1 MKPEA
6 PLPGITREEFLQSVA
21 EAGVLSI
28 PEVAAGEETS
38 GNDLAQKLV
47 DEGKL
52 TRYQADALLTRRFT
66 DLVMG
71 NYEILDKLGSG
82 GMGTVYKARHRRM
95 KRVVALKLLSRE
107 SENAETFRQR
117 FQREVETI
125 ARLSHPNIVM
135 AFDADE
141 AKAGPFLVMEFI
153 NGCDLAT
160 EVAMSSPLSVADAVD
175 CTLQAARGL
184 EYAHSQKIIHRDI
197 KPGNLLRDS
206 TGLVKVGDLGLARLN
221 SPNAMNS
228 LTQSGS
234 ILGTLDYL
242 PPEQATSATV
252 IDHRVDIY
260 SLGCTLYYLLTGR
273 PPYQA
278 KSVLAMLGKHRDA
291 EIPSVS
297 AERHDVPPE
306 LDIVFRKMLA
316 KKPEDRQ
323 QTMTEVVRALEGL
336 KASVPLSDT
345 RPARRTATLGTP
357 TNLNRSGATLPY
369 NATAPHGGTA
379 DNTMS
384 DPPGSVTKPLA
395 GRRVVLAEPS
405 RTLTEVV
412 REYLEHLG
420 AVTIHT
426 TRSGAEALTAAK
438 QERADAIVCSM
449 HLHDMTAQQL
459 SETMLADPACAK
471 LAIVIATS
479 KTDTVELTALPKSPR
494 LAVMPKP
501 FDPERLA
508 QALTSVLDEP
518 GA

>member
-1 MKPEA
+1 MKPEDS
-6 PLPGITREEFLQSVA
+6 PPGITREEFQQSVA
-21 EAGVLSI
+21 EAGVLAI
-28 PEVAAGEETS
+28 TEIGAGEETS
-38 GNDLAQKLV
+38 GNALAQRLV
-47 DEGKL
+47 AEGKL
-52 TRYQADALLTRRFT
+52 TRYQADALLTRRFD

-71 NYEILDKLGSG
+71 NYEILDKLGTG

-95 KRVVALKLLSRE
+95 KRVVALKLLTRDTE
-107 SENAETFRQR
+107 KAEAFRQR

-125 ARLSHPNIVM
+125 AKLSHPNIVM

-160 EVAMSSPLSVADAVD
+160 EVARSSPLSVADAVD

-184 EYAHSQKIIHRDI
+184 EYAHSQRIIHRDI

-228 LTQSGS
+228 LTQAGS

-260 SLGCTLYYLLTGR
+260 SLGCTLYYLLTGQ
-273 PPYQA
+273 PPYVA

-291 EIPSVS
+291 EIPSLCI
-297 AERHDVPPE
+297 ERPEVPTA
-306 LDIVFRKMLA
+306 LDAIFRQMLA

-323 QTMTEVVRALEGL
+323 QTMTDVVRGLEGL
-336 KASVPLSDT
+336 KASVQLSTT
-345 RPARRTATLGTP
+345 RPARRTVTLGVP
-357 TNLNRSGATLPY
+357 TSINRAGATLPY
-369 NATAPHGGTA
+369 NATAPHCGTA
-379 DNTMS
+379 SNTMGFQ
-384 DPPGSVTKPLA
+384 PGSVTKPLA
-395 GRRVVLAEPS
+395 DRRVVLAEPS

-412 REYLEHLG
+412 REYLNHLG
-420 AVTIHT
+420 AVTIHS
-426 TRSGAEALTAAK
+426 TRFGAEALTIAR

-449 HLHDMTAQQL
+449 HLPDMTALQL
-459 SETMLADPACAK
+459 AEALLADPVCASIA
-471 LAIVIATS
+471 LVIATS
-479 KTDTVELTALPKSPR
+479 KTDTVEPTALPQSPR
-494 LAVMPKP
+494 VTVMSKP
-501 FDPERLA
+501 FDPERLS
-508 QALTSVLDEP
+508 QALSSVLDV
-518 GA
+518 GN